1 MAATEES
8 TAQSLRLALQPKR
21 SSKRTLDAVASSKVD
36 AAKRGAAHAA
46 AITRYLNAAR
56 ALFSPVKHDDTWK
69 SLENPFGFT
78 SALDSTESLRHF
90 KSPLRPPHVLDSWT
104 PYQIALFELG
114 ISQFGK
120 KFHMIQQLIPAKST
134 RDVVLFYYIWK
145 KCGLDKATWGERDA
159 AKDPFGM
166 KRMKKEREAH
176 GIVPTAYDLMSDEDD
191 STTLAVKQTSLRTQ
205 PRRKRSSSAS
215 APPPMSPNPHV
226 TQMKEVQETT
236 TEFFAAVRELYA
248 ATAPPSVTLDEF
260 DLRLPQKLT
269 LVPMLSVLRPPH
281 VLDAWSPWELGVF
294 ECGLRLHGKQ
304 FHAISNLLPSKTTQ
318 DVVALYYVWKVHSP
332 VYVEMKRSWPPSIFG
347 RFDPTA

>member
-191 STTLAVKQTSLRTQ
+191 STTLAVKQ
-205 PRRKRSSSAS
+205 
-215 APPPMSPNPHV
+215 
-226 TQMKEVQETT
+226 VQETT

>member
-134 RDVVLFYYIWK
+134 RDVVLFYYTWK

-191 STTLAVKQTSLRTQ
+191 STTLAVKQ
-205 PRRKRSSSAS
+205 
-215 APPPMSPNPHV
+215 
-226 TQMKEVQETT
+226 VQETT